1 MKKVLLLLILTSGL
15 FFGQKKEILI
25 GALSE
30 MDINYDLANEKFYKT
45 DVNKSSEEIKLI
57 WKDYKLVEKLDG
69 LRFYNDYVS
78 IEYNFKNNIVIKKT
92 LSFEQFSNFQFL
104 LNNFYKNTKPS
115 FQTDGT
121 FNKYSFNENG
131 SDVLFSTSFFTY
143 GDGIDNFNNDY
154 IFSINF
160 TKR

>member
-1 MKKVLLLLILTSGL
+1 MKKLLLLLILSSGL

-69 LRFYNDYVS
+69 LRFYNL
-78 IEYNFKNNIVIKKT
+78 E
-92 LSFEQFSNFQFL
+92 
-104 LNNFYKNTKPS
+104 
-115 FQTDGT
+115 
-121 FNKYSFNENG
+121 FN
-131 SDVLFSTSFFTY
+131 
-143 GDGIDNFNNDY
+143 
-154 IFSINF
+154 
-160 TKR
+160 